1 MQSYFLDGVKHI
13 TDPGGYDHML
23 FLVALSA
30 PFSFREWKQILLLA
44 TAFTVGHSITLALAA
59 FDLIRFPSNLIELL
73 IPTTILITCIS
84 TIVRAKHETPKI
96 YPIHFIIAVCFGL
109 IHGMGFSSYFRMI
122 YNETS
127 SMVKGLLAFNLGVE
141 AGQILII
148 AALLMLS
155 SFLLLFVKKKRS
167 LVIAVSLFAGF
178 VATYL
183 IADKLFA

>member
-1 MQSYFLDGVKHI
+1 
-13 TDPGGYDHML
+13 
-23 FLVALSA
+23 
-30 PFSFREWKQILLLA
+30 
-44 TAFTVGHSITLALAA
+44 
-59 FDLIRFPSNLIELL
+59 
-73 IPTTILITCIS
+73 
-84 TIVRAKHETPKI
+84 
-96 YPIHFIIAVCFGL
+96 
-109 IHGMGFSSYFRMI
+109 MI

-148 AALLMLS
+148 AAFLMLS